1 MKRSTFDASAFDF
14 AAVLAARQAEFGD
27 MQMVYADPPAGA
39 SDHVSPVS
47 AAQDPTTKL
56 TAVGARDAAGLPT
69 GSDGVDVAI
78 TRAFQRGAL
87 MPLRKRLVLD
97 QFATYRPTM
106 DTNPGAS
113 VRIIRVEDISDD
125 DPATAL
131 LNEFYDILPTPLLAK
146 ATDVIINEYGR
157 AVTTTALLRGTS
169 MIPFNPIAAERVGRN
184 MGATLDRLARTT
196 ILAAGGLTIA
206 GAVGGVPVDQTGTA
220 LSASNQLRAVYEYFV
235 NNDVEPF
242 EDGFYRAVI
251 TPAAATQLKKESA
264 ADGWRYWA
272 INQNPGG
279 GTNASVA
286 RGYIGEYEG
295 FQFWVSNTVPSATGG
310 IFFGAEGL
318 AKVQSEAPGFG
329 DPQVILSP
337 VVDRARR
344 FVSVT
349 WYWLGG
355 YGRLR
360 SEAIAT
366 SNLSDVT

>member
-1 MKRSTFDASAFDF
+1 MKRTTFDPSAFDF
-14 AAVLAARQAEFGD
+14 DAVLAARKAEFGS
-27 MQMVYADPPAGA
+27 MEMVYADPPAGA

-69 GSDGVDVAI
+69 GSDGVDVAV
-78 TRAFQRGAL
+78 TRAFNLAAL
-87 MPLRKRLVLD
+87 RPLRKRLIFD
-97 QFATYRPTM
+97 QFATVRPTM
-106 DTNPGAS
+106 DTNPGAA
-113 VRIIRVEDISDD
+113 VRIIRVEDITDD

-131 LNEFYDILPTPLLAK
+131 LNEFYDILPTPLTAK
-146 ATDVIINEYGR
+146 ATDIILNEYGR

-169 MIPFNPIAAERVGRN
+169 IIPFNPIAAERVGRN
-184 MGATLDRLARTT
+184 MAATLDRLARTS
-196 ILAAGGLTIA
+196 ILAAGGLTIG

-220 LSASNQLRAVYEYFV
+220 VSASNQLRAVYEYFV

-272 INQNPGG
+272 INQNPNGG
-279 GTNASVA
+279 NMASVA

-295 FQFWVSNTVPSATGG
+295 FQIWISNTVPSATGG

-318 AKVQSEAPGFG
+318 AKVQSNAPGFG

-360 SEAIAT
+360 AEAIAT